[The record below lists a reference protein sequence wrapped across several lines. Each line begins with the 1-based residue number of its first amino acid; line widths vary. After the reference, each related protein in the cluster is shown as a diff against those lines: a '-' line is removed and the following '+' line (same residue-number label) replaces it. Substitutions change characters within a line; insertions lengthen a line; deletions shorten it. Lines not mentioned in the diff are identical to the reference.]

1 MKIILASQS
10 PRRKELLEKIDR
22 VFTVEPSHYD
32 EQLDVTRPTEE
43 VARELALGKAR
54 DVARRFPEAIV
65 IGADTIVE
73 IDGEQLGKPHDEEE
87 AVAMLRRL
95 RGRSHHVVTGVAVV
109 AHGQE
114 YVAADQ
120 ATVLLAAYTEEDIA
134 SYVRSGEPMDKA
146 GAYGIQSLPAHM
158 IDRIEGDK
166 EAI

>member
-109 AHGQE
+109 AHGQRSMWQLIRQQSCWRHTPKRTLHHMC
-114 YVAADQ
+114 VVVSQ
-120 ATVLLAAYTEEDIA
+120 WTRLALTAY
-134 SYVRSGEPMDKA
+134 SHY
-146 GAYGIQSLPAHM
+146 L
-158 IDRIEGDK
+158 RI
-166 EAI
+166 